1 MFLSGHL
8 ILRRRVLFMVV
19 ASVLL
24 AGPGSFGKEEP
35 ENGWPHVRGPNYD
48 GSSSETELA
57 DKWPDDGPPVLW
69 VKELGQGYSSIVVQ
83 NERAYTQYQ
92 TLAGQYLICLDAST
106 GATVWRYRYD
116 WPFEAAGLYPGPY
129 STPTL
134 ALQRVYFTTPAGS
147 AGCLDLNGK
156 LVWRRELKEMYS
168 GDGTDFGYACSPTV
182 VDGKV
187 VLPVGGAQAS
197 IVALDARNG
206 DVLWVSGNEAA
217 SYTPMLPITIDGHQQ
232 LIGYLQNALIACDTA
247 TGKQL
252 WKQSISS
259 GYSEHSAWPIYRE
272 PYLWTSAPFQAGST
286 QWQLVGGSASQC
298 TATRHSRLMS
308 NDVASSVLVGD
319 TLYGFDLAEA
329 QSKAH
334 RPSRGTFRA
343 IDWLTGK
350 ERWSNGD
357 ARARRSTD
365 FEASAREQTI
375 GHATI
380 LAADGKLF
388 LQTDLGDL
396 ILAKASPEKYS
407 ELGRTRVLGG
417 EIGWSSP
424 ALEQGR
430 LFVRNR
436 SRAVCLFVGQQDQLT
451 ETMLNASI
459 KASDVTQ
466 GAVYDFSQLIGVEPE
481 YAMDPPTVRW
491 LWRWY
496 LCGAII
502 ISISAAIAVG
512 SKALLRRWM
521 TVKRT
526 HLIFVI
532 FAFVLGSV
540 VGTPASVAL
549 NDFIFTWPVCLF
561 VSFAAVVSQA
571 SGKRNNATTG
581 SRRTESSGWLI
592 IFFGLT
598 CVAYFV
604 ACRQLSLMT
613 EMAFLC
619 GFPAAMPFLLLDR
632 LPRTRTSPSSAWQGL
647 ALGFVTAQLAFA
659 AYFAATAWL
668 LSTRYDLAVSCG
680 TFTCS

>member
-1 MFLSGHL
+1 
-8 ILRRRVLFMVV
+8 MVAV
-19 ASVLL
+19 SVLL
-24 AGPGSFGKEEP
+24 AGRGSFGKEEA

-57 DKWPDDGPPVLW
+57 DEWPDGGPPVLW

-134 ALQRVYFTTPAGS
+134 ALQHIYFTTPAGG

-156 LVWRRELKEMYS
+156 LVWRRELKEMYA
-168 GDGTDFGYACSPTV
+168 GAGTDFGYACSPTV
-182 VDGKV
+182 VDGKI
-187 VLPVGGAQAS
+187 VLPVGGAKAS

-217 SYTPMLPITIDGHQQ
+217 SYTPILPITVDGHQQ
-232 LIGYLQNALIACDTA
+232 LIGYLQNVLVSCDAA

-286 QWQLVGGSASQC
+286 QWQLKGGSASQC

-319 TLYGFDLAEA
+319 TLYGFDLTEA

-343 IDWLTGK
+343 IDWLTGVG
-350 ERWSNGD
+350 RWSNGD
-357 ARARRSTD
+357 AKARRSTE
-365 FEASAREQTI
+365 FEANASEQTI

-396 ILAKASPEKYS
+396 ILAEASPERYV
-407 ELGRTRVLGG
+407 EFGRTRVLGG

-424 ALEQGR
+424 ALDQGR

-436 SRAVCLFVGQQDQLT
+436 SRAVSLFVGQQDQLT
-451 ETMLNASI
+451 ETMLKASI

-481 YAMDPPTVRW
+481 YAMDPPTLRW

-496 LCGAII
+496 LCGAVII
-502 ISISAAIAVG
+502 AFSAAIAGG
-512 SKALLRRWM
+512 SKVLLPRWVTM
-521 TVKRT
+521 GRT
-526 HLIFVI
+526 YIVFVTL
-532 FAFVLGSV
+532 AFFLGIV
-540 VGTPASVAL
+540 VGTPASIAL
-549 NDFIFTWPVCLF
+549 NDFIFTWPICLF
-561 VSFAAVVSQA
+561 VSFATVVSQA
-571 SGKRNNATTG
+571 PRKRINATG
-581 SRRTESSGWLI
+581 SRRTQSSGWLI

-619 GFPAAMPFLLLDR
+619 GFPAAMPFLLLNR
-632 LPRTRTSPSSAWQGL
+632 IPRAGRSLSSGWLGL
-647 ALGFVTAQLAFA
+647 VLGFVAAQLAFA
-659 AYFAATAWL
+659 AYFAGTACL
-668 LSTRYDLAVSCG
+668 LSMRYDLAVSFR
-680 TFTCS
+680 TITCS